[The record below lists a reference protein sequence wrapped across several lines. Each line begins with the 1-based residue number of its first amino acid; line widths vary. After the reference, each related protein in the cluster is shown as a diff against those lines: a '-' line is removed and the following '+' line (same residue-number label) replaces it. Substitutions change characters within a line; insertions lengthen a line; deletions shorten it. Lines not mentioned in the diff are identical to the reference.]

1 MVTGWGFAEHEER
14 SGDRGRDDDDVGDVA
29 DEPVAVGEEVHD
41 VTAGEPGLTEEPVEG
56 VGCGGTP
63 ERTNHDRPRG
73 SLDAEREH
81 DRRDCCG
88 GGHDREH
95 PGEAFAE
102 GEGRL
107 MVVAPPFLLMGSPG
121 RLLLRAT
128 PRRGLGR
135 PVMRAALSAYR
146 SRTAQVLLHPA
157 TVIVIA
163 VVAFPTLYFTDTLS
177 WFLEL
182 PSGHLILLTLF
193 LAFGMI
199 GGAPLWS
206 LDSLPRAPPFVVRIV
221 DVFLELQIHAIFGL
235 VLLRI
240 TEPMFRWYA
249 TDPESWGI
257 SRALDQGIAGGLIWS
272 YGELPLIIVLIVT
285 ISKWRTSDL
294 RQAKRR
300 EAQED
305 AELHAYNAYLAA
317 KFGKEQ

>member
-1 MVTGWGFAEHEER
+1 MYPAMASLELGDLFQFDLRSMSPLAWLAVVCLSIYLTGAISLWV
-14 SGDRGRDDDDVGDVA
+14 RGKRW
-29 DEPVAVGEEVHD
+29 
-41 VTAGEPGLTEEPVEG
+41 G
-56 VGCGGTP
+56 VGSTLLFTVGCLLWFAATGL
-63 ERTNHDRPRG
+63 RANAY
-73 SLDAEREH
+73 AEELVSVLL
-81 DRRDCCG
+81 
-88 GGHDREH
+88 
-95 PGEAFAE
+95 FQQIT
-102 GEGRL
+102 L

-157 TVIVIA
+157 TVIIIA

-206 LDSLPRAPPFVVRIV
+206 LDPLPRAPSFVVRIV
-221 DVFLELQIHAIFGL
+221 DVLLEIQIHAIFGL
-235 VLLRI
+235 VLLRS

-249 TDPESWGI
+249 TDPEAWGI
-257 SRALDQGIAGGLIWS
+257 SRALDQAIAGGLIWS

-305 AELHAYNAYLAA
+305 AELDAYNAYLAA